1 MDARQYVGI
10 ALGDTDLSA
19 VLLRTSGRRLE
30 VAASA
35 SQPLA
40 PQGVQE
46 PRVSQA
52 TLADMLVRLC
62 EELPW
67 QRLDPCVLGLPLSLL
82 SVRNLRLPFRE
93 ARQQAQAFPF
103 EMEEGLLVPAEQVKS
118 VFHTTGTDAAG
129 ADLLAFA
136 VERQLLAKLLAGQG
150 ENACEPDI
158 ICPAVHALALQAT
171 TSGLDDLG
179 NLEEKAFLLLY
190 ADLSSVSV
198 SLVQAGT
205 PVMHRCLPWPMA
217 LEALEA
223 LDNREAMDKGK
234 GALKQTVWQEAGE
247 GLARSIRQTL
257 VLFRQRNRAGAVCLM
272 APEAV
277 LLCGPLAHSEAL
289 DTSLA
294 QCLHLPVQRLR
305 LAPDVLHAHSLSPAF
320 DAALACALHA
330 VPHSKVGAH
339 RPDLNFRSGTFARDR
354 GPLWRRKEV
363 MWAAAMVLLLCF
375 GVLAFLGKE
384 VRSLKLRSAQLRQE
398 MSLIY
403 RGAFP
408 QVQVVHDPYL
418 EMQAALRGGASQGV
432 PLLFAPARESVLSLL
447 ADISTRIPAQMDMQF
462 NRLSLDESTLS
473 LRGKTSTFK
482 DVDRI
487 RALLAASPLF
497 SEVNILSST
506 AEQNGA
512 ETFVRFELRL
522 QRTVT
527 WSNP

>member
-10 ALGDTDLSA
+10 ALGDTELSA

-30 VAASA
+30 VAGSA

-46 PRVSQA
+46 PGVSQA
-52 TLADMLVRLC
+52 TLADMLARLC
-62 EELPW
+62 RELPW
-67 QRLDPCVLGLPLSLL
+67 QGRGPCVLGLPLTLL

-103 EMEEGLLVPAEQVKS
+103 EMEEELLVPAEQVKS
-118 VFHTTGTDAAG
+118 VFHPTGTDAAG

-136 VERQLLAKLLAGQG
+136 VERQLLTELLAGQG
-150 ENACEPDI
+150 EDACEPDI
-158 ICPAVHALALQAT
+158 ICPAVHALALQAI
-171 TSGLDDLG
+171 TSGLDNLGKLG

-217 LEALEA
+217 LEAL
-223 LDNREAMDKGK
+223 DNREAMGRGK
-234 GALKQTVWQEAGE
+234 EVPKQTVWQEAGE
-247 GLARSIRQTL
+247 GLARAIRQTL
-257 VLFRQRNRAGAVCLM
+257 VLFQQRSRASAVRLM

-305 LAPDVLHAHSLSPAF
+305 LAPDVPHAHSLSPAF

-330 VPHSKVGAH
+330 VPHRKGGAH
-339 RPDLNFRSGTFARDR
+339 RAGLNFRSGTFARDR
-354 GPLWRRKEV
+354 GPLWQRKEA
-363 MWAAAMVLLLCF
+363 MWAAAVVLLLCF
-375 GVLAFLGKE
+375 GGLAFLGKE

-418 EMQAALRGGASQGV
+418 EMQAALRGGAGQGV
-432 PLLFAPARESVLSLL
+432 PLLFAPTRESVLSLL
-447 ADISTRIPAQMDMQF
+447 ADISTRIPAQMDMQL
-462 NRLSLDESTLS
+462 NRLSLDENTLF
-473 LRGKTSTFK
+473 LRGKTGTFK

-497 SEVNILSST
+497 SEVNIFSST

-512 ETFVRFELRL
+512 KTFVRFELRL
-522 QRTVT
+522 QRTET